1 MTESRNLYAAK
12 VLSMVLKNVNKE
24 LEEWGSQSEGWL
36 IFQGLYSI
44 LDDVIQDLILT
55 DGEES

>member
-36 IFQGLYSI
+36 IFQELYSI